1 MAIVYHA
8 GQREVQ
14 DEANSRPAADMLAE
28 RMGRRTER
36 NLSFYARADLVV
48 YATADEGVLLRFG
61 AVSGSAP
68 LLEPFDAPSLA
79 LPPCFP
85 VLVPGTQVGAIAID
99 LEGAARARV
108 NGVIGEREG
117 ARVLVSREEFIN
129 CRKYVAASMAME
141 MAAHAGPESRGQVAF
156 GDEDLLRVLATVET
170 AFVAT
175 VDPTGQ
181 PDVSHKGGPPGFL
194 NYDESGRQLRWIELI
209 GNGTFR
215 SAGNV
220 RATGAISVVALDLAT
235 GDAYELGGRGR
246 YETRLRYDAP
256 RESGFWPTEE
266 DFPVQG
272 VMTVDVQEVSHLR
285 RLTTPRRRLEA
296 VEKVTSCSPVEAQ
309 VPR

>member
-1 MAIVYHA
+1 MAIVYHT

-28 RMGRRTER
+28 RMGSRGVR

-48 YATADEGVLLRFG
+48 YATVDEGGVLRFG
-61 AVSGSAP
+61 AVSGGAP
-68 LLEPFDAPSLA
+68 LLEPFDVASLA

-85 VLVPGTQVGAIAID
+85 ALVPGTQVGAIAID
-99 LEGAARARV
+99 LESASRARA
-108 NGVIGEREG
+108 NGVIDEREG

-129 CRKYVAASMAME
+129 CRKYVAPSLALETAE
-141 MAAHAGPESRGQVAF
+141 YAGPERREQVAF
-156 GDEDLLRVLATVET
+156 DDERLLGVVGAVET
-170 AFVAT
+170 SFVAT
-175 VDPTGQ
+175 IDPTGQ
-181 PDVSHKGGPPGFL
+181 PDVSHKGGPAGFL
-194 NYDESGRQLRWIELI
+194 NYDASARQLRWIELI

-235 GDAYELGGRGR
+235 GDGYELSGQGQ

-256 RESGFWPTEE
+256 RESGLWPAEE

-272 VMTVDVQEVSHLR
+272 LMTVDVREVTRLR
-285 RLTTPRRRLEA
+285 RLIAPRRRLEA
-296 VEKVTSCSPVEAQ
+296 VEKITSCSPVQDQ

>member
-28 RMGRRTER
+28 RMGSRGER
-36 NLSFYARADLVV
+36 NLSFYARADLVI
-48 YATADEGVLLRFG
+48 YATVDEGGVLRFS

-68 LLEPFDAPSLA
+68 LLEPFDGALLA
-79 LPPCFP
+79 LPACFP
-85 VLVPGTQVGAIAID
+85 ALAPGTQVGAIAID
-99 LEGAARARV
+99 LESASRARA
-108 NGVIGEREG
+108 NGVIDEREG

-129 CRKYVAASMAME
+129 CRKYVAPSLALETAG
-141 MAAHAGPESRGQVAF
+141 HAGPERREQIAF
-156 GDEDLLRVLATVET
+156 DDEHLLRALAAVET
-170 AFVAT
+170 SFVAT
-175 VDPTGQ
+175 IDPTGQ

-194 NYDESGRQLRWIELI
+194 RYDALARRLEWIELI

-220 RATGAISVVALDLAT
+220 RATGAISVVALDLPT
-235 GDAYELGGRGR
+235 GEAYELSGRGQ

-256 RESGFWPTEE
+256 RESGLWPAEE

-272 VMTVDVQEVSHLR
+272 VMTVDVREVTRLR
-285 RLTTPRRRLEA
+285 RLIAPRRRLEA
-296 VEKVTSCSPVEAQ
+296 VEKITSCSPVQDQ

>member
-28 RMGRRTER
+28 RMGSRGER

-48 YATADEGVLLRFG
+48 YATADECGVLRFG
-61 AVSGSAP
+61 AASGSTG
-68 LLEPFDAPSLA
+68 LLHPFDDASLS

-85 VLVPGTQVGAIAID
+85 ALAPGTQVGAIAID

-108 NGVIGEREG
+108 NGVVEERDG

-129 CRKYVAASMAME
+129 CRKYVAPSVPLE
-141 MAAHAGPESRGQVAF
+141 SGEYAGPEHREAVAF
-156 GDEDLLRVLATVET
+156 DDKDLLRVLGAVET

-175 VDPTGQ
+175 IDPAGQ
-181 PDVSHKGGPPGFL
+181 PDVSHKGGPAGFL
-194 NYDESGRQLRWIELI
+194 RYEAAARKLQWIELI

-220 RATGAISVVALDLAT
+220 RATGSIAVVALDLAT
-235 GDAYELGGRGR
+235 GDAYELCGRGR

-256 RESGFWPTEE
+256 RESGLWPAEE
-266 DFPVQG
+266 DFPIQG
-272 VMTVDVQEVSHLR
+272 VMTVDVQEIV
-285 RLTTPRRRLEA
+285 RLTRLISPRRRLEA
-296 VEKVTSCSPVEAQ
+296 VEKITSCSPVQDQ

>member
-28 RMGRRTER
+28 RMGSRGDR

-48 YATADEGVLLRFG
+48 YATADEGGVLRLG

-68 LLEPFDAPSLA
+68 LLEPFDEASLS
-79 LPPCFP
+79 LPGSFP
-85 VLVPGTQVGAIAID
+85 GLSAGTQVGAIAID

-129 CRKYVAASMAME
+129 CRKYVAASMALE
-141 MAAHAGPESRGQVAF
+141 TAEHAGPERREEIAF
-156 GDEDLLRVLATVET
+156 DDEDLLRVLAAVET
-170 AFVAT
+170 SFVAT
-175 VDPTGQ
+175 IDPTGQ
-181 PDVSHKGGPPGFL
+181 PDVSHKGGPAGFL
-194 NYDESGRQLRWIELI
+194 KYDAPARRLSWIELI

-235 GDAYELGGRGR
+235 GDAYELCGRGR

-256 RESGFWPTEE
+256 RESGLWPAEE
-266 DFPVQG
+266 DFPIQG
-272 VMTVDVQEVSHLR
+272 VMTVDVQEVA
-285 RLTTPRRRLEA
+285 RLHRLIAPRRRLEA
-296 VEKVTSCSPVEAQ
+296 VDKVTSCSPVEAQ